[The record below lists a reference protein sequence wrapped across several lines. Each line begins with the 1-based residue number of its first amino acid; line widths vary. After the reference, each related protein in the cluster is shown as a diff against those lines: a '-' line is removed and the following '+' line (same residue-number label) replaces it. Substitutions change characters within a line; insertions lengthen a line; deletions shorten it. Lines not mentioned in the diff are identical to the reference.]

1 MTLKQF
7 LREKVGWI
15 FGIAFQLF
23 LVTVFGKAF
32 QVNSSFLACVYFME
46 LLVLFL
52 MWGNDFQKRRAFYN
66 DMQKKLD
73 DLDKKY
79 LLTEMIEPPGFLEGD
94 IFCETLYETNKSMNE
109 WVGERERSVK
119 EFKDYVE
126 MWIHEIKLPIS
137 ALSLMNYNEKT
148 DIRLYRPQIEKISHY
163 VEQILYY
170 VRADAPQKDFLMT
183 RCCLKKLIQEV
194 LLEHKD
200 KIPYDIVFVKNKYI
214 GRTFIQNSQNKRKKL
229 ISLKLNPLHHT
240 VKGKKIVLVDD
251 SIVRG
256 NTLTKIIKTLKDA
269 GAKEVHIR
277 IASPAFV
284 DVCYFGTDIDKKEN
298 LIANNRTVEEIRQM
312 IGADSLE
319 YMNLDSLKEIAKDCK
334 VKGFCDGCFTGKYP
348 IEVPKNIDKDKF
360 EKLQF

>member
-15 FGIAFQLF
+15 FGIVFQLF

-32 QVNSSFLACVYFME
+32 QVNSSFLVCVHFME
-46 LLVLFL
+46 IVVLFL

-79 LLTEMIEPPGFLEGD
+79 LLTEMIQTPGFLEGD
-94 IFCETLYETNKSMNE
+94 IFCEALYEVNKSMNE

-148 DIRLYRPQIEKISHY
+148 DIRLYRPQIDKISHY

-194 LLEHKD
+194 LLEHKEVLITGKFSIEQKGTEAFIVSDAKWIKFILGQLVNNSIKYQKEETGYLGFEVEETDDNVMLSIEDHGIGVPDSDLKRVFD
-200 KIPYDIVFVKNKYI
+200 KSFTGENGRQVASSTGMGLYI
-214 GRTFIQNSQNKRKKL
+214 CRKMCKKL
-229 ISLKLNPLHHT
+229 GHEIWMESRQGEFT
-240 VKGKKIVLVDD
+240 RVTIQFGKDPYYV
-251 SIVRG
+251 
-256 NTLTKIIKTLKDA
+256 
-269 GAKEVHIR
+269 
-277 IASPAFV
+277 
-284 DVCYFGTDIDKKEN
+284 
-298 LIANNRTVEEIRQM
+298 
-312 IGADSLE
+312 
-319 YMNLDSLKEIAKDCK
+319 
-334 VKGFCDGCFTGKYP
+334 
-348 IEVPKNIDKDKF
+348 
-360 EKLQF
+360 

>member
-15 FGIAFQLF
+15 FGIVFQLF

-32 QVNSSFLACVYFME
+32 QVNSSFLVCVYFME

-66 DMQKKLD
+66 DMQRKLD

-94 IFCETLYETNKSMNE
+94 IFCEALYETNKSMNE

-148 DIRLYRPQIEKISHY
+148 DIRLYRPQIDKISHY

-200 KIPYDIVFVKNKYI
+200 VLITGKFSIEQKGTEAFVVSDAKWI
-214 GRTFIQNSQNKRKKL
+214 TFILGQLVNNSIKYQKGETGYLGFEVEESDDNVVLSIEDHGIGVPASDLKRVFDKSFTGENGRRVASSTGMGLYICRKMCKKL
-229 ISLKLNPLHHT
+229 GHEIWMSRQGEFT
-240 VKGKKIVLVDD
+240 RVIIRFGKDQYYV
-251 SIVRG
+251 
-256 NTLTKIIKTLKDA
+256 
-269 GAKEVHIR
+269 
-277 IASPAFV
+277 
-284 DVCYFGTDIDKKEN
+284 
-298 LIANNRTVEEIRQM
+298 
-312 IGADSLE
+312 
-319 YMNLDSLKEIAKDCK
+319 
-334 VKGFCDGCFTGKYP
+334 
-348 IEVPKNIDKDKF
+348 
-360 EKLQF
+360 